1 VEFWKPDQPPLQ
13 ANLLLSSVDELS
25 EFSLGHTDA
34 QPVTVLGIDSPALEW
49 ALRDRPVEIAAAL
62 DPQVAPPIVITPV
75 MNDLG
80 LPSAYRGQDFI
91 WRQTPQWESIH
102 ILDWIRWL
110 VFRQLP
116 RQDETIIL
124 WARND
129 LFPDG
134 RQTSQQP

>member
-1 VEFWKPDQPPLQ
+1 MV
-13 ANLLLSSVDELS
+13 S
-25 EFSLGHTDA
+25 
-34 QPVTVLGIDSPALEW
+34 
-49 ALRDRPVEIAAAL
+49 AL
-62 DPQVAPPIVITPV
+62 DPQVAPPLVITPV

-91 WRQTPQWESIH
+91 WRQSVQWDAVKAP
-102 ILDWIRWL
+102 DWIRWL

-116 RQDETIIL
+116 RQDETILL